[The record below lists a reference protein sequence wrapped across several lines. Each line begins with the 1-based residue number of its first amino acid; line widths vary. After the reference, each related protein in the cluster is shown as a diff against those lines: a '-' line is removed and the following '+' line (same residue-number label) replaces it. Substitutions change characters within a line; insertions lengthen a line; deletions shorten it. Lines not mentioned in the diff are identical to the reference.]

1 MSMDLDSLN
10 KIQHNEA
17 VRKRL
22 AKWMAQFSFRNTK
35 LEDFHD
41 RFNDEEMK
49 TLMIDVVNHSYTF
62 LSILFC
68 TDNSNTLIEL
78 LNEKDE
84 VPEWNDPEISDEL
97 IENAKQVLKLLEL
110 HRNAA

>member
-1 MSMDLDSLN
+1 MDLDSLN

-35 LEDFHD
+35 LEDFYD

-49 TLMIDVVNHSYTF
+49 TLRIDVVNHSYAF

-68 TDNSNTLIEL
+68 TGNSNKLIEL

-97 IENAKQVLKLLEL
+97 IETARRVLKLLEL
-110 HRNAA
+110 HQTAA

>member
-1 MSMDLDSLN
+1 MTHFPRSVRPAPNADLASPL
-10 KIQHNEA
+10 IPTIRHNEA
-17 VRKRL
+17 GRKRL

-49 TLMIDVVNHSYTF
+49 TLRIDVENHSYAF

-68 TDNSNTLIEL
+68 TDNS
-78 LNEKDE
+78 
-84 VPEWNDPEISDEL
+84 
-97 IENAKQVLKLLEL
+97 
-110 HRNAA
+110 